1 MLELSLQ
8 DGTAVFM
15 NPEAIWYIR
24 DSGDKTVAIYSHSGT
39 ALFVTGDAREL
50 STRWSDLKP
59 TAAHPG
65 FHGLRVVTDEESR

>member
-1 MLELSLQ
+1 MLELSLR

-24 DSGDKTVAIYSHSGT
+24 DGGGGTVAIYSHSGA

-50 STRWSDLKP
+50 SQRWLNLKP
-59 TAAHPG
+59 ATAHPG
-65 FHGLRVVTDEESR
+65 FHGLRAVPDDE